1 MRKFYG
7 VGVGPGDSE
16 LITLKGINTIVKS
29 DYVFIP
35 KSKGISTARTI
46 AEEYIA
52 GKQIIE
58 LEFPM
63 GEDNSERYKDAAKII
78 EDTLKDGESCVFLT
92 LGDPMTY
99 STYLYL
105 MLEVKAYDIEIET
118 IPGITSFAAATSR
131 LNIPLTLKGDS
142 FYLCDGNIDMDV
154 LKKSD
159 SVCVLK
165 VNKIKAEIIEKL
177 ESENFD
183 FVYVKRVT
191 REDEEIIYDKEDILK
206 DNDYMSLIIGRRD

>member
-1 MRKFYG
+1 MRVFYG

-16 LITLKGINTIVKS
+16 LITLKAINTIKKS

-46 AEEYIA
+46 AEEYITD
-52 GKQIIE
+52 KEIIE

-63 GEDNSERYKDAAKII
+63 GEDNSERYKEAAKVI
-78 EDTLKDGESCVFLT
+78 EDTLKDGETCVFLT

-105 MLEVKAYDIEIET
+105 MLRVKEYDIEIET

-142 FYLCDGNIDMDV
+142 FYLCDGKLDMDI
-154 LKKSD
+154 LKKAD
-159 SVCVLK
+159 SVCILK
-165 VNKIKAEIIEKL
+165 VNKIKQEIIDKL
-177 ESENFD
+177 ESEHFD
-183 FVYVKRVT
+183 YVYVKRVT
-191 REDEEIIYDKEDILK
+191 REDEQILYDKQEILK
-206 DNDYMSLIIGRRD
+206 DNDYMSLIFGRRN

>member
-1 MRKFYG
+1 MRVFYG

-16 LITLKGINTIVKS
+16 LITLKAINTIKKS

-46 AEEYIA
+46 AEEYITD
-52 GKQIIE
+52 KEIIE

-63 GEDNSERYKDAAKII
+63 GEDNSERYKEAAKVI
-78 EDTLKDGESCVFLT
+78 EDTLKDGETCVFLT

-105 MLEVKAYDIEIET
+105 MLRVKEYDIEIET

-142 FYLCDGNIDMDV
+142 FYLCDGKLDMDI
-154 LKKSD
+154 LKKAD
-159 SVCVLK
+159 SVCILK
-165 VNKIKAEIIEKL
+165 VNKIKEEIIEKL
-177 ESENFD
+177 ESEHFD
-183 FVYVKRVT
+183 YVYVKRVT
-191 REDEEIIYDKEDILK
+191 REDEQILYDKEEILK
-206 DNDYMSLIIGRRD
+206 DNDYMSLIFGRRN